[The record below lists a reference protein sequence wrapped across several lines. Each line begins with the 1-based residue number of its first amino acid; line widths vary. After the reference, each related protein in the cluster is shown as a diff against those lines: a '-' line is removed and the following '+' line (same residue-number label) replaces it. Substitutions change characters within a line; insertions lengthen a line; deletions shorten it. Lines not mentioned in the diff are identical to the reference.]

1 MRGLSELVSAVIL
14 IGVVISGL
22 LAYTTLSQQRI
33 FAGSQTISDA
43 LENSKKQSSEM
54 IKKIIMTKNQTTG
67 SIVLINVGKTD
78 VQIEEVF
85 VDSVTHQASFQ
96 VLDIEGKTNYGNV
109 IPTLDSNST
118 INMFVDEPYD
128 SQILIH
134 TAAGN
139 WFTFNQ

>member
-22 LAYTTLSQQRI
+22 FVYTTLSQQRI
-33 FAGSQTISDA
+33 FAGSQTVSDA

-54 IKKIIMTKNQTTG
+54 IKKIIMTKNQTA
-67 SIVLINVGKTD
+67 SSVILINIGRSD
-78 VQIEEVF
+78 VQIDEVF
-85 VDSVTHQASFQ
+85 VDSVTHSSVFQ

-109 IPTLDSNST
+109 IPSLDSNST
-118 INMFVDEPYD
+118 VRLSIDEPYG
-128 SQILIH
+128 SQILVH
-134 TAAGN
+134 TVAGN